1 MQWTLDG
8 KLQLQRLAYE
18 EAGQGHWNGGAS
30 SVPVTRKND
39 LLGIPEGVDT
49 THPRLGRVRRHSEDG
64 GSVANSAPENEGL
77 IGDKGTR
84 YKVESAAEHDGY
96 R

>member
-18 EAGQGHWNGGAS
+18 EAGHGHWSGGAS

-39 LLGIPEGVDT
+39 LIGVPDGVDT
-49 THPRLGRVRRHSEDG
+49 THPRLGRVRRHSDDA
-64 GSVANSAPENEGL
+64 GSVAVSAPENESL
-77 IGDKGTR
+77 MGDKGMR
-84 YKVESAAEHDGY
+84 YKVDFAADHHGY